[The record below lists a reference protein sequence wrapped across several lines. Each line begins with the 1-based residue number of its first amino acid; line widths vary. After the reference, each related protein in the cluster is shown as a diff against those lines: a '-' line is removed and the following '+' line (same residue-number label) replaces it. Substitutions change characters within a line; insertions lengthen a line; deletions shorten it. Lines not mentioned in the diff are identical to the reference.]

1 MLKHWRLKK
10 FLFHYFFKEDIL
22 TLDACVIAWREE
34 IAKIK
39 NELASTVAQ
48 LRIAELTAARLE
60 AEKKELVYQL
70 DGTRKQV
77 RALRKRSRRH

>member
-1 MLKHWRLKK
+1 MNAIKRL
-10 FLFHYFFKEDIL
+10 FCAAEY
-22 TLDACVIAWREE
+22 
-34 IAKIK
+34 AKIERLSAEVSK
-39 NELASTVAQ
+39 LRDDLIAATAQ
-48 LRIAELTAARLE
+48 LSATIVTAARLE

>member
-1 MLKHWRLKK
+1 MLTGVKKWLCRAEFDELYRL
-10 FLFHYFFKEDIL
+10 
-22 TLDACVIAWREE
+22 RG
-34 IAKIK
+34 
-39 NELASTVAQ
+39 ELASTVAQ

>member
-1 MLKHWRLKK
+1 MSLKRL
-10 FLFHYFFKEDIL
+10 FCAAEY
-22 TLDACVIAWREE
+22 AE
-34 IAKIK
+34 IDRLRC
-39 NELASTVAQ
+39 ELASTVAQ

-77 RALRKRSRRH
+77 RALRKRSRRR

>member
-1 MLKHWRLKK
+1 MLIPFKRL
-10 FLFHYFFKEDIL
+10 FCAAEY
-22 TLDACVIAWREE
+22 AE
-34 IAKIK
+34 IDRLRC
-39 NELASTVAQ
+39 ELASTVAQ

>member
-1 MLKHWRLKK
+1 MLTAFKRL
-10 FLFHYFFKEDIL
+10 FCAAEY
-22 TLDACVIAWREE
+22 AE
-34 IAKIK
+34 I
-39 NELASTVAQ
+39 NRLRGELASTVAQ

-60 AEKKELVYQL
+60 AEKRELVYQL

>member
-1 MLKHWRLKK
+1 MLFLKRFLCRSELVELDRL
-10 FLFHYFFKEDIL
+10 
-22 TLDACVIAWREE
+22 RG
-34 IAKIK
+34 
-39 NELASTVAQ
+39 ELASTVAQ

>member
-1 MLKHWRLKK
+1 MLIPFKRL
-10 FLFHYFFKEDIL
+10 FCATEY
-22 TLDACVIAWREE
+22 AE
-34 IAKIK
+34 IDRLRG
-39 NELASTVAQ
+39 ELASTVAQ

-60 AEKKELVYQL
+60 AEKRELVYQL

>member
-1 MLKHWRLKK
+1 MTPIKRL
-10 FLFHYFFKEDIL
+10 FCAAEY
-22 TLDACVIAWREE
+22 AE
-34 IAKIK
+34 IDRLRC
-39 NELASTVAQ
+39 ELASTVAQ

>member
-1 MLKHWRLKK
+1 MSFKHLFCRAEYLEIDRLR
-10 FLFHYFFKEDIL
+10 
-22 TLDACVIAWREE
+22 C
-34 IAKIK
+34 
-39 NELASTVAQ
+39 ELASTVAQ

-77 RALRKRSRRH
+77 RALRKRSLRH

>member
-1 MLKHWRLKK
+1 MLTAIKRL
-10 FLFHYFFKEDIL
+10 FCRAEYL
-22 TLDACVIAWREE
+22 E
-34 IAKIK
+34 IDRLRC
-39 NELASTVAQ
+39 ELASIVAQ

>member
-1 MLKHWRLKK
+1 MMTAIKRL
-10 FLFHYFFKEDIL
+10 FCATEY
-22 TLDACVIAWREE
+22 AE
-34 IAKIK
+34 IDRLRG
-39 NELASTVAQ
+39 ELASTVAQ

-77 RALRKRSRRH
+77 RTLRKRSRRR

>member
-1 MLKHWRLKK
+1 MLTAIKRL
-10 FLFHYFFKEDIL
+10 FCAAEY
-22 TLDACVIAWREE
+22 AE
-34 IAKIK
+34 IDRLHG
-39 NELASTVAQ
+39 ELASTVAQ

>member
-1 MLKHWRLKK
+1 MLMGVKKWLCRAEFDELGRLR
-10 FLFHYFFKEDIL
+10 
-22 TLDACVIAWREE
+22 C
-34 IAKIK
+34 
-39 NELASTVAQ
+39 ELASTVAQ

>member
-1 MLKHWRLKK
+1 MLTAIKRL
-10 FLFHYFFKEDIL
+10 FCEAEY
-22 TLDACVIAWREE
+22 AE
-34 IAKIK
+34 IDRLRG
-39 NELASTVAQ
+39 ELASTVAQ

-60 AEKKELVYQL
+60 AEKKELVFQL

>member
-1 MLKHWRLKK
+1 MTTIKRL
-10 FLFHYFFKEDIL
+10 FCRAEYL
-22 TLDACVIAWREE
+22 E
-34 IAKIK
+34 IDCLRC
-39 NELASTVAQ
+39 ELASTVAQ

-77 RALRKRSRRH
+77 RTLRKRSRRG

>member
-1 MLKHWRLKK
+1 MLTAIKRL
-10 FLFHYFFKEDIL
+10 FCRAEYL
-22 TLDACVIAWREE
+22 E
-34 IAKIK
+34 IDRLRC
-39 NELASTVAQ
+39 ELASTVAQ

-77 RALRKRSRRH
+77 RALRRRSRRK

>member
-1 MLKHWRLKK
+1 MLTAIKRL
-10 FLFHYFFKEDIL
+10 FCAAEY
-22 TLDACVIAWREE
+22 AE
-34 IAKIK
+34 IDRLRC
-39 NELASTVAQ
+39 ELASTVAQ

>member
-1 MLKHWRLKK
+1 MLTGVKKWLCRAEFDEFGRLR
-10 FLFHYFFKEDIL
+10 
-22 TLDACVIAWREE
+22 C
-34 IAKIK
+34 
-39 NELASTVAQ
+39 ELASTVAQ

-77 RALRKRSRRH
+77 RALRKRSRRR

>member
-1 MLKHWRLKK
+1 MLTPIKRL
-10 FLFHYFFKEDIL
+10 FCAAEY
-22 TLDACVIAWREE
+22 AE
-34 IAKIK
+34 IDRLRS
-39 NELASTVAQ
+39 ELSSAVAQ

>member
-1 MLKHWRLKK
+1 MMTAIKRL
-10 FLFHYFFKEDIL
+10 FCAAEY
-22 TLDACVIAWREE
+22 AE
-34 IAKIK
+34 IDRLRG
-39 NELASTVAQ
+39 ELASTVAQ

-77 RALRKRSRRH
+77 RALRKRSRRR

>member
-1 MLKHWRLKK
+1 MLTPFKRL
-10 FLFHYFFKEDIL
+10 FCAAEY
-22 TLDACVIAWREE
+22 AE
-34 IAKIK
+34 IDRLRC
-39 NELASTVAQ
+39 ELASTVAQ

-60 AEKKELVYQL
+60 AEKKELIYQL